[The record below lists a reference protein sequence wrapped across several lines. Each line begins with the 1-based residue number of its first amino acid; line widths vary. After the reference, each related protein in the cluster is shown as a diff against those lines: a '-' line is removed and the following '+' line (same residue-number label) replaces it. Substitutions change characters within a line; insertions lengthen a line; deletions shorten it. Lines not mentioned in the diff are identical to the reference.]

1 MARRSDHSRTE
12 LSRLALDA
20 ARGIVEKQGLDAL
33 TTRNIADAIGYSP
46 GTLYNVFENLDDLIV
61 RLNAQTLDILY
72 RQLSDIPMT
81 GDAGRDLRALLAGY
95 RAFQISQPALW
106 TTLFDYRLT
115 ENQVPPDWYLAK
127 VDRVMAL
134 IERALAPLFCTGE
147 REDLENAARI
157 LWAGIHGICSLSH
170 AGKLGTVSSQSTED
184 MTETLLACFVYS
196 LESLAERR
204 SGMRPSTDFKRV
216 ALP

>member
-20 ARGIVEKQGLDAL
+20 ARNIVESQGLDGL

-46 GTLYNVFENLDDLIV
+46 GTLYNVFENLDDLII

-72 RQLSDIPMT
+72 RRLSDIAMT
-81 GDAGRDLRALLAGY
+81 GDAGQDLRTLLASY
-95 RAFQISQPALW
+95 RTFQMTQPALW
-106 TTLFDYRLT
+106 TALFDYRLT
-115 ENQVPPDWYLAK
+115 DDQELPDWYLAK
-127 VDRVMAL
+127 VDRVMSL
-134 IERALAPLFCTGE
+134 IERALAPLFSGGE

-157 LWAGIHGICSLSH
+157 LWAGVHGICSLSH

-184 MTETLLACFVYS
+184 MTETLVACFVYS
-196 LESLAERR
+196 LETLAERR
-204 SGMRPSTDFKRV
+204 GGAVPLDRYAK
-216 ALP
+216 A